1 VHCVGRPA
9 ENPLS
14 RAPFV
19 AMMQADHGT
28 RRSRSERVGE
38 GVAYGSKSP
47 KHSRNIMNGSY
58 VRSDGVVAV
67 AMCLGCREHV
77 AALLAI
83 LCKHIKHNTSD
94 G

>member
-1 VHCVGRPA
+1 MWGGLPA

-19 AMMQADHGT
+19 AMMQVDHGT
-28 RRSRSERVGE
+28 RRSRSERIGE

-47 KHSRNIMNGSY
+47 KHSRNIINGNSI
-58 VRSDGVVAV
+58 RSDDVVAV

-83 LCKHIKHNTSD
+83 LCKHIKQVHD
-94 G
+94 